1 MTLSS
6 DATIQHF
13 LDAVVNGPARYTV
26 NHHFNNWQT
35 LVFTLGVAL
44 AELVALY
51 VVIYGIFTFFQNLP
65 SLCSATLRG
74 FGVGEKEMPQTFLEL
89 TFPADTTKS
98 AFATEQLHILLRGL
112 VKYYGFWDRLAARKK
127 PYSLELVGTND
138 DGIRFVVMIP
148 ASEAD
153 SVRRNLISF
162 LPGLKVRHVED
173 YAVSIP
179 AEGTDVIELRLHGDF
194 VLPLKSHK
202 TLEEHDP
209 FAYLTGHMTK
219 LNPDELVAYQIVAV
233 PVYSNT
239 HHRAWRKRNH
249 MEARIAL
256 GKDVFSKIKR
266 QRTPLGHALWL
277 LWYPPLWF
285 IAAMGK
291 VMIGI
296 VQVFVSVFSSDHE
309 LPEFM
314 KEGKDKRRSD
324 NPYDLEMGQIIK
336 EKLDQQL
343 FEVTIRI
350 LVSSPD
356 ASTHYSRINAMVE
369 SFKPFRSTYQSIGTR
384 PSVPLLAPR
393 NKRLEQF
400 KTRSLAPHH
409 VSQQT
414 ILSSSELSDLY
425 HFPNTD
431 LTKTEGMVKSRS
443 RELAAPLSIK
453 HSGAKLDVIVGV
465 NEHGGEL
472 QEVGMTLEQR
482 QKHTYVIGKTGTGK
496 TTMLKS
502 SIYQDMLS
510 GKGLAVLDPHGD
522 MFRELL
528 AVVPEHRR
536 KDVVVFD
543 PSDRAYPLGLNLL
556 DPGVEFEDDD
566 DQREWVTSTVLSIFE
581 RLADEKQWG
590 PRMEHVLRSTTMT
603 ALHVPNASLFTI
615 QRLLTDKKYQREIAK
630 TLKDPVLKQFWD
642 KEFKLM
648 GTMQM
653 STVTAPLTHRLGHFI
668 TTKMSRHI
676 LLQEKSTLRIA
687 DIMNE
692 GKILLVNLSKGDV
705 GEDQSFFFGTIITAF
720 IWMAAYQRTKIPE
733 KERRDFFLYVDEFQ
747 NFATKQFTDITSEGR
762 KFHISLIA
770 SHQNIAQIEDKSIL
784 KIVAGN
790 SHTMICLKAS
800 PEDEA
805 FILPYMEPAIK
816 KGDIVNL
823 TPYHFFIKT
832 TADESEDAFSGMTV
846 QLKEKESDTVAK
858 AVVAYSRKKYGMSR
872 AKIEERMEG
881 LFGEVKAE
889 PRKSNNSVASPE
901 VKDANSTMQ
910 TKPLRKPSVK
920 NPKSKSS
927 GKVHDG

>member
-1 MTLSS
+1 M
-6 DATIQHF
+6 
-13 LDAVVNGPARYTV
+13 
-26 NHHFNNWQT
+26 
-35 LVFTLGVAL
+35 
-44 AELVALY
+44 
-51 VVIYGIFTFFQNLP
+51 
-65 SLCSATLRG
+65 
-74 FGVGEKEMPQTFLEL
+74 
-89 TFPADTTKS
+89 
-98 AFATEQLHILLRGL
+98 
-112 VKYYGFWDRLAARKK
+112 
-127 PYSLELVGTND
+127 
-138 DGIRFVVMIP
+138 
-148 ASEAD
+148 
-153 SVRRNLISF
+153 
-162 LPGLKVRHVED
+162 
-173 YAVSIP
+173 
-179 AEGTDVIELRLHGDF
+179 
-194 VLPLKSHK
+194 
-202 TLEEHDP
+202 
-209 FAYLTGHMTK
+209 
-219 LNPDELVAYQIVAV
+219 
-233 PVYSNT
+233 
-239 HHRAWRKRNH
+239 
-249 MEARIAL
+249 
-256 GKDVFSKIKR
+256 
-266 QRTPLGHALWL
+266 
-277 LWYPPLWF
+277 
-285 IAAMGK
+285 
-291 VMIGI
+291 
-296 VQVFVSVFSSDHE
+296 
-309 LPEFM
+309 
-314 KEGKDKRRSD
+314 
-324 NPYDLEMGQIIK
+324 EMGQIIK

-343 FEVTIRI
+343 FEVTVRI

-356 ASTHYSRINAMVE
+356 SATHYSRMNAMVE
-369 SFKPFRSTYQSIGTR
+369 AFRPFRSTYQSIGTR
-384 PSVPLLAPR
+384 QHVPILAPR
-393 NKRLEQF
+393 SKRLEQF
-400 KTRSLAPHH
+400 KNRSLSSHH
-409 VSQQT
+409 LSQQT
-414 ILSSSELSDLY
+414 ILSSSELADLY

-453 HSGAKLDVIVGV
+453 HSEANLDVIVGV

-472 QEVGMTLEQR
+472 REVGMTLEQR

-496 TTMLKS
+496 TTLLKA

-528 AVVPEHRR
+528 AIVPESRR
-536 KDVVVFD
+536 KDVIVFD

-556 DPGVEFEDDD
+556 DPGVEFDDED

-581 RLADEKQWG
+581 RLADENQWG
-590 PRMEHVLRSTTMT
+590 PRMEHILRSTTMT
-603 ALHVPNASLFTI
+603 ALYVPNASLFTI
-615 QRLLTDKKYQREIAK
+615 QRLLTDKKYQREVAK

-733 KERRDFFLYVDEFQ
+733 KKRRDFFLYVDEFQ

-805 FILPYMEPAIK
+805 FILPYMEPAVQ

-823 TPYHFFIKT
+823 TPYHFFMKT
-832 TADESEDAFSGMTV
+832 TANESEDAFSGVTV
-846 QLKEKESDTVAK
+846 PLDVEESEKTKD
-858 AVVAYSRKKYGMSR
+858 AVVAYSRKKYAVPKATVEKYLR
-872 AKIEERMEG
+872 V
-881 LFGEVKAE
+881 LFGQEE
-889 PRKSNNSVASPE
+889 
-901 VKDANSTMQ
+901 KDA
-910 TKPLRKPSVK
+910 
-920 NPKSKSS
+920 KSKTDSAVPTPKDS
-927 GKVHDG
+927 TSPTKSKKTNDGGAKSPKKRGSRKGHDGQRILF

>member
-1 MTLSS
+1 MTLPS
-6 DATIQHF
+6 DTAVQHF
-13 LDAVVNGPARYTV
+13 LDAVFNGPAHYTEH
-26 NHHFNNWQT
+26 HHFGPLLSLVVVIGT
-35 LVFTLGVAL
+35 FIGELVF
-44 AELVALY
+44 LY
-51 VVIYGIFTFFQNLP
+51 VVVYGSFTFFQNLP
-65 SLCSATLRG
+65 VLFCLLLRKC
-74 FGVGEKEMPQTFLEL
+74 GVGEKEAPQTFLEL
-89 TFPADTTKS
+89 TFPADTMKS

-112 VKYYGFWDRLAARKK
+112 VKYHDFWDQQAARKK

-138 DGIRFVVMIP
+138 DGIRFILMIP

-153 SVRRNLISF
+153 IVRRNLISF
-162 LPGLKVRHVED
+162 LPGLKVRQIED
-173 YAVSIP
+173 YAAFIP
-179 AEGTDVIELRLHGDF
+179 TEGTKIAELRLNGDF
-194 VLPLKSHK
+194 ILPLKSQK

-239 HHRAWRKRNH
+239 HHRVSRRRNH

-256 GKDVFSKIKR
+256 GKDVFSKIKK
-266 QRTPLGHALWL
+266 QRSPAGCILWL

-285 IAAMGK
+285 LAAMGK
-291 VMIGI
+291 VVGAAADIL
-296 VQVFVSVFSSDHE
+296 FSAFSSDHE

-356 ASTHYSRINAMVE
+356 SSTHYSRMNAMVE
-369 SFKPFRSTYQSIGTR
+369 AFRPFRSTYQSIGTR
-384 PSVPLLAPR
+384 QGVPLLSPR
-393 NKRLEQF
+393 SKRLEQF
-400 KTRSLAPHH
+400 KSRSLSPHH

-414 ILSSSELSDLY
+414 VLSSSELADLY

-431 LTKTEGMVKSRS
+431 LTKTEGLVKSRS

-453 HSGAKLDVIVGV
+453 HSEANLDVIVGV
-465 NEHGGEL
+465 NDHGGEL
-472 QEVGMTLEQR
+472 QEIGMTLAQR

-496 TTMLKS
+496 TTLLKA

-528 AVVPEHRR
+528 AIVPEHRR
-536 KDVVVFD
+536 KDVIVFD

-556 DPGVEFEDDD
+556 DPGVEFEDED

-581 RLADEKQWG
+581 RLADENQWG
-590 PRMEHVLRSTTMT
+590 PRMEHILRSTTMT
-603 ALHVPNASLFTI
+603 ALYVPNASLFTI

-642 KEFKLM
+642 KEFKLL
-648 GTMQM
+648 GSMQM

-692 GKILLVNLSKGDV
+692 SKILLVNLSKGDV

-720 IWMAAYQRTKIPE
+720 IWMAAYQRTKISE
-733 KERRDFFLYVDEFQ
+733 QERRDFFLYVDEFQ

-790 SHTMICLKAS
+790 SHTLICLKAN

-805 FILPYMEPAIK
+805 FILPYMEPTVQ

-823 TPYHFFIKT
+823 TPYHFFMKT

-846 QLKEKESDTVAK
+846 PLEEQGSDEVRK
-858 AVVAYSRKKYGMSR
+858 AVVAYSRKQYGT
-872 AKIEERMEG
+872 AKVKIEKRMEK
-881 LFGEVKAE
+881 LFDDDG
-889 PRKSNNSVASPE
+889 
-901 VKDANSTMQ
+901 
-910 TKPLRKPSVK
+910 
-920 NPKSKSS
+920 KSS
-927 GKVHDG
+927 KFVQRTTAKTSNEIHGL